1 MTAAT
6 PAVVAPR
13 GRKLAGVTS
22 LVFGI
27 LASLPLGLFLAA
39 EVGLA
44 DTRTV
49 DDNLAWGTAVVTLGA
64 LSLWGGVPAALIAI
78 FVGFAALV
86 RGQLATLI
94 VVYALSALFLA
105 WTSERGRRWRAGWS
119 RWDWVGFVVLA
130 IGAIIVFSASVGA
143 FSQTWL
149 VATGHYRHRMIEY
162 GLWAGGAFTIGVG
175 PGQGTTYGAGASGNL
190 NLAQIP
196 GCAGQPYGL
205 SFVDAPQPV
214 TTCPGS
220 TP

>member
-6 PAVVAPR
+6 PAVAAPR

-86 RGQLATLI
+86 RNGRI
-94 VVYALSALFLA
+94 GKGCGLS
-105 WTSERGRRWRAGWS
+105 
-119 RWDWVGFVVLA
+119 
-130 IGAIIVFSASVGA
+130 
-143 FSQTWL
+143 
-149 VATGHYRHRMIEY
+149 
-162 GLWAGGAFTIGVG
+162 GLLLGGAVLVWIAIAVVPNLG
-175 PGQGTTYGAGASGNL
+175 GAGFA
-190 NLAQIP
+190 
-196 GCAGQPYGL
+196 
-205 SFVDAPQPV
+205 
-214 TTCPGS
+214 
-220 TP
+220 